1 MIVKLDI
8 EGPFKI
14 IKTDPIEALL
24 GKDIYNII
32 SSSNLKVDIKYIIPN
47 FNDEKGWSM
56 TLVNMKRD
64 KLIVSFENGEQE
76 FHNLITY
83 FLWPKILMSFNR
95 KVWNL

>member
-14 IKTDPIEALL
+14 IKTDPIETLL

-32 SSSNLKVDIKYIIPN
+32 SSSNLKVDINYIIPN

-76 FHNLITY
+76 FYNLITY
-83 FLWPKILMSFNR
+83 FLWLKILMSFNR